1 MFVQTNEATI
11 DAMKAVIESQS
22 EEINSVR
29 IFVAGNG
36 CSGPTFGLT
45 LDKEGVADVVDTDH
59 AVQFVMA
66 KDIHDQVGDMIVELV
81 EGGYL
86 VKPTMPMVSA
96 CNSCSAGCG

>member
-1 MFVQTNEATI
+1 MFIETNEATI
-11 DAMKAVIESQS
+11 QAMKAVIESQP
-22 EEINSVR
+22 EDINSVR

-45 LDKEGVADVVDTDH
+45 LDKEGVADVVDTSHDI
-59 AVQFVMA
+59 QFVMA
-66 KDIHDQVGDMIVELV
+66 KDIHDQVGDMIVEIV

-86 VKPTMPMVSA
+86 VKPKVAMVSA